1 MNSLQLRLVAGLVVS
16 LLVLFALLALLAA
29 PAIRNLAENNMAS
42 RLQHDSETLL
52 ALLQVSGNSDIKL
65 DRSAVSQAYTRPY
78 SGHYFQIQ
86 TDVKQ
91 ITSRSLWDSRL
102 SVPGQVQASDVLH
115 ATGPL
120 DQPLLMIVHDYRK
133 NSIPVQV
140 IVAEDLTALESD
152 IQQFKQRFALI
163 AGMLLII
170 LVVIQVLIIRGG
182 LQPLKRLR
190 QELRQLESGELV
202 RLSEKAPAEIQPM
215 ILEINRLID
224 VLGKRLQRSRNA
236 LGDLAHSLKRP
247 LTVLT
252 RLSEETEVEKVPGL
266 QNSLQRQIQSMRTT
280 TDHILKRARLAGE
293 SPVGPGYD
301 VVSEINS
308 LVDTLQKMYPQR
320 NCKIEA
326 DIGAGLRSPL
336 DREDFLE
343 LLGNLLDNAFK
354 WATGTIRL
362 IVRGDDSVLRIRVE
376 DDGPGIADDMLAT
389 LGRRGSRADEQVDG
403 HGLGLAIVHDITDLY
418 GGSLELGRSETLGG
432 LAVEVVLNI
441 ESRGQST

>member
-16 LLVLFALLALLAA
+16 LLALFALLALLAA

-52 ALLQVSGNSDIKL
+52 ALLQVSGDGDIKL

-86 TDVKQ
+86 SDVKQ
-91 ITSRSLWDSRL
+91 ITSRSLWDYRL
-102 SVPGQVQASDVLH
+102 SLPGQVQASDVLH

-120 DQPLLMIVHDYRK
+120 DQPLLMTVHDYRK

-170 LVVIQVLIIRGG
+170 LVVIQVLIIRGS

-224 VLGKRLQRSRNA
+224 ILGKRLQRSRNA
-236 LGDLAHSLKRP
+236 LGDLAHALKRP

-266 QNSLQRQIQSMRTT
+266 QNSLQRQLQSMRTT
-280 TDHILKRARLAGE
+280 TDHILKRARLAGG
-293 SPVGPGYD
+293 SPVGAGYD

-320 NCKIEA
+320 NCKIET

-362 IVRGDDSVLRIRVE
+362 VVRGDDSVLRIRVE
-376 DDGPGIADDMLAT
+376 DDGPGIAEDMLAT
-389 LGRRGSRADEQVDG
+389 LRRRGSRADEQVDG
-403 HGLGLAIVHDITDLY
+403 HGLGLAIVNDITDLY

-441 ESRGQST
+441 H